1 MLHLTFMIQF
11 KNKIPLLYFIGT
23 LIIILNIGVSCKT
36 ATFNKSEVTS
46 LIVIDS
52 LGSDT
57 NISNK
62 IRTYKTKLDSSMKE
76 VIGYSEQMLEK
87 GTPESLLGNFFS
99 DILLEH
105 IKLTYTDSIHGLAA
119 MSLLNNGGFRTS
131 LPKGEILI
139 EHIFQLMPFDNEVVI
154 LEVKGSTLMK
164 LFYIIAQKGGMPV
177 GGLRIILEATSW
189 KSAKIDRQEV
199 VRDGN
204 YILITSDYLATGGDG
219 LDFLSENTRYI
230 RTGLLVRDV
239 FIECI
244 SNLTKQGRTINPQ
257 KDGRISYE

>member
-105 IKLTYTDSIHGLAA
+105 IKITYSDSIHGLAA
-119 MSLLNNGGFRTS
+119 MSLLNNGGFRTRC
-131 LPKGEILI
+131 LKEKFLLNTY
-139 EHIFQLMPFDNEVVI
+139 FNLCLLTMR
-154 LEVKGSTLMK
+154 LL
-164 LFYIIAQKGGMPV
+164 Y
-177 GGLRIILEATSW
+177 W
-189 KSAKIDRQEV
+189 K
-199 VRDGN
+199 
-204 YILITSDYLATGGDG
+204 
-219 LDFLSENTRYI
+219 
-230 RTGLLVRDV
+230 
-239 FIECI
+239 
-244 SNLTKQGRTINPQ
+244 
-257 KDGRISYE
+257 